1 MQDSVQLEE
10 LILIKD
16 GIEHRVAG
24 FFLTP
29 LMSTYIKIA
38 KVDSSTTVNYPYD
51 SFEKFL
57 KKSGFVPKPSQL
69 YWYNSNISSLK
80 LRGETVEEVMSFS

>member
-24 FFLTP
+24 FFFD
-29 LMSTYIKIA
+29 A
-38 KVDSSTTVNYPYD
+38 VN
-51 SFEKFL
+51 
-57 KKSGFVPKPSQL
+57 VNL
-69 YWYNSNISSLK
+69 YQDCK
-80 LRGETVEEVMSFS
+80 G